1 MKSSYEDTRQHLLDT
16 GYTVMAVKGFSGV
29 GLSEIL
35 KTAGV
40 PKGSFYHYF
49 KSKEQ
54 FGVALLED
62 YFRGYLEQMDA
73 AFSSREQSAADN
85 LLAYFEAW
93 QKSSGERCDT
103 HRCLAVKLGAEVAD
117 LSESMRLILR
127 DGTEQIIQKLQG
139 CIELAGE
146 DGSLPVSLNTR
157 AKAAALYQL
166 WLGASLLEKLNRN
179 DMPMAEAMKATREML
194 GKD

>member
-54 FGVALLED
+54 FGEALLED
-62 YFRGYLEQMDA
+62 YFRSYLEQMDVG
-73 AFSSREQSAADN
+73 FSSRDQSAADN
-85 LLAYFEAW
+85 LLAYFDAW
-93 QKSSGERCDT
+93 QKSSGERYDA
-103 HRCLAVKLGAEVAD
+103 HRCLVVKLSAEVAD
-117 LSESMRLILR
+117 LSESMRIILR
-127 DGTEQIIQKLQG
+127 DGTEHIIQKLQN

-146 DGSLPVSLNTR
+146 DGSLPSTLNAR
-157 AKAAALYQL
+157 ATAASLYQL
-166 WLGASLLEKLNRN
+166 WLGASLLAKLNRN
-179 DMPMAEAMKATREML
+179 DTPMAEAMLATQEIL
-194 GKD
+194 GKH